1 MSQFAASG
9 APIPL
14 TGVSAARAGQVR
26 DFARSEL
33 FARTFSEGM
42 EIVEETAAYL
52 DGEGRREAKLLS
64 RAAALAYAGESMRL
78 TTRLMQLASWLLVQR
93 AVREGD
99 MAPADACDDRYR
111 LKPEAVARTPA
122 DEEGQALPA
131 GLEVLVERAER
142 LYDRALHLDRRMY
155 VERTPDQT
163 THPVLNQ
170 FRRLQAAFGT
180 AR

>member
-1 MSQFAASG
+1 MSDAKATAGPQ
-9 APIPL
+9 
-14 TGVSAARAGQVR
+14 RAGVIQ

-33 FARTFSEGM
+33 FDRTFQEGM
-42 EIVEETAAYL
+42 DLVEATAAYL
-52 DGEGRREAKLLS
+52 DGAGRQESKLLS
-64 RAAALAYAGESMRL
+64 RAAALAYASESMRL

-99 MAPADACDDRYR
+99 MQPADACDDRYR
-111 LKPEAVARTPA
+111 LKPEAVARTLSE
-122 DEEGQALPA
+122 DEGQALPA

-163 THPVLNQ
+163 THPVLTQ
-170 FRRLQAAFGT
+170 IRRLQTVFGQ
-180 AR
+180 APR